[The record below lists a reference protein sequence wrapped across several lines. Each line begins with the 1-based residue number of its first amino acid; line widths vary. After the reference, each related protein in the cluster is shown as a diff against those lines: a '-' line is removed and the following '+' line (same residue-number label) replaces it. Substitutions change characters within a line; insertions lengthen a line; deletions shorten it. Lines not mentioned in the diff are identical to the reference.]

1 MRSCSIFSI
10 SYNFCESVYI
20 SGDLFHFMSSW
31 YYIFANSIPNFCGFV
46 EVPINPNNIQTQTL
60 SSLGMTKKQKNCGG
74 SARATPTVAET
85 STPMPDLKVLI
96 HDHSLFFDKL
106 VELIP
111 AKFYLSQQDDV
122 SDQPKAYFHGLSKA
136 AKASLKRQSKQN
148 LKLARRDRLDPEKIP
163 QSSTLDL
170 LKKSIQ
176 NWGENTETPVYNN
189 EDGGTDVPN
198 PINLEDQKSVTYE
211 ELREKLRRKI
221 ELLRGNRGEKPRE
234 TNMNK
239 SNKKQGS
246 ENNEKE
252 RKRKRDDEETS
263 EKGATSIEEIIEYGK
278 VRLDDDQVDGERK
291 KKRKMS
297 KVKELERA
305 KRLEEVKRENPKIAE
320 KEWWKT
326 ATNRAMGVK
335 VHDDPKLLREKM
347 KKEKKRKEK
356 HAEKWKERTET
367 QEKAKKE
374 RQQKRKENIAGKIKE
389 NKMRKIAKREKK
401 LMRPGFEGRK
411 EGYITQD

>member
-1 MRSCSIFSI
+1 M
-10 SYNFCESVYI
+10 
-20 SGDLFHFMSSW
+20 
-31 YYIFANSIPNFCGFV
+31 
-46 EVPINPNNIQTQTL
+46 
-60 SSLGMTKKQKNCGG
+60 KKGQKNGGG
-74 SARATPTVAET
+74 SAGASPTAAET
-85 STPMPDLKVLI
+85 STPMPDLKALI
-96 HDHSLFFDKL
+96 HSHSLFFDKL

-111 AKFYLSQQDDV
+111 AKFYLPQQDDV

-170 LKKSIQ
+170 LKKSIE
-176 NWGENTETPVYNN
+176 NRSENTETLVSNN
-189 EDGGTDVPN
+189 EDEGADAPK

-211 ELREKLRRKI
+211 KLREKLRRKI
-221 ELLRGNRGEKPRE
+221 ELLRGNRGEKENNRC
-234 TNMNK
+234 K
-239 SNKKQGS
+239 SNKKQRS
-246 ENNEKE
+246 EDNEKE
-252 RKRKRDDEETS
+252 KKRKRDDEETS
-263 EKGATSIEEIIEYGK
+263 DKGATSGEEIIEYGK
-278 VRLDDDQVDGERK
+278 VRLDDDQVDGKRK

-297 KVKELERA
+297 KAKELERA

-335 VHDDPKLLREKM
+335 VHDDPKLLRVKM
-347 KKEKKRKEK
+347 KKDKKRKEK

-389 NKMRKIAKREKK
+389 KIMRKIAKREKK

-411 EGYITQD
+411 EGYITRD